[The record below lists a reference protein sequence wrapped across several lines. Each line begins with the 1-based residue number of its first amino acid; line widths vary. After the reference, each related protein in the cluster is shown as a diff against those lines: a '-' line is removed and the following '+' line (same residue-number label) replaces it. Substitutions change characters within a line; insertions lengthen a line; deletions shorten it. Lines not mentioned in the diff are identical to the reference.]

1 MNKTI
6 ITTLLVTLTSATVTS
21 AMYAGQGI
29 NEMEEKKM
37 TDKKENAFI
46 RTEKAI
52 ERGVVNGYKAI
63 ENGVVKGYKGIE
75 NGVVKGYKAIEDAF
89 VETFF
94 TEDPRV
100 SAESAEVNAE
110 SVESAEIDE

>member
-1 MNKTI
+1 MKKCI
-6 ITTLLVTLTSATVTS
+6 ITTLLVSLTGATAVCASKTT
-21 AMYAGQGI
+21 
-29 NEMEEKKM
+29 NEFEQDNMN
-37 TDKKENAFI
+37 DKNENLFI
-46 RTEKAI
+46 RSEKAI
-52 ERGVVNGYKAI
+52 ERGVVKGYKAI

-89 VETFF
+89 VDTFF

-100 SAESAEVNAE
+100 IAESAEVNAE

>member
-1 MNKTI
+1 MYKRI
-6 ITTLLVTLTSATVTS
+6 ITTVMVAMTSFGVAS
-21 AMYAGQGI
+21 AHQTEKSV
-29 NEMEEKKM
+29 NEKDENQM
-37 TDKKENAFI
+37 TEKKENAI
-46 RTEKAI
+46 VR
-52 ERGVVNGYKAI
+52 GYKAI

-89 VETFF
+89 VDTFF

>member
-89 VETFF
+89 VDTFF

-100 SAESAEVNAE
+100 NAE
-110 SVESAEIDE
+110 AEDVKVAENISPEIDE

>member
-1 MNKTI
+1 MYKRI
-6 ITTLLVTLTSATVTS
+6 ITTVMVAMTGFSVASAQQTEKSV
-21 AMYAGQGI
+21 
-29 NEMEEKKM
+29 NEKDENQM
-37 TDKKENAFI
+37 TEKKENAI
-46 RTEKAI
+46 
-52 ERGVVNGYKAI
+52 VQGYKAI

-110 SVESAEIDE
+110 SVESAEIGE

>member
-1 MNKTI
+1 MYKKI
-6 ITTLLVTLTSATVTS
+6 ITTVMAAMTGFSVASAHQTEKSV
-21 AMYAGQGI
+21 
-29 NEMEEKKM
+29 NEKDENQM
-37 TDKKENAFI
+37 TEKKENAI
-46 RTEKAI
+46 VR
-52 ERGVVNGYKAI
+52 GYKAI

-89 VETFF
+89 VDTFF